1 MVIIKSI
8 IIYEYNILSYYVH
21 TIQHNKNN
29 LLYMRYLL
37 VYLKTFKKRRL
48 FNIIKSNHRNYLY
61 VYALLN

>member
-8 IIYEYNILSYYVH
+8 IIYEQYIIVLRIRRY
-21 TIQHNKNN
+21 KNN
-29 LLYMRYLL
+29 LPYKLC